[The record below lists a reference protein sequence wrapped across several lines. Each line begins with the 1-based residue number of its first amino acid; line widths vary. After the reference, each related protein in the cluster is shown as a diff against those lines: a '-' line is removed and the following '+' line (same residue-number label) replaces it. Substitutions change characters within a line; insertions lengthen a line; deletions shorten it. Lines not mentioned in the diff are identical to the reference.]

1 MFDGTTTGAA
11 YDGFRDRVLG
21 VTFYPGIPVNRMP
34 LLMIQNSS

>member
-21 VTFYPGIPVNRMP
+21 VTFYPGIPVESDAVVDDP
-34 LLMIQNSS
+34 KQS